1 MHGCQFF
8 SPDRRL
14 CEVVDAF
21 WDIDVADAELAR
33 TMTIKVLP
41 TTSPLLAIHYRAAMG
56 STRDPHY
63 SRIAAGIQSG
73 TVTVRPGGAIG
84 AVLVRLKTQSASR
97 ILGLDLA
104 ALMDTSVGLDH
115 IFTEA
120 EVSRLEQMLAEARNA
135 GERVS
140 RVESFLL
147 GQVGAR
153 AADSLV
159 ERAML
164 LLKRNPAMAITRLAA
179 HLEVSERQLR
189 RRFTAVTGTSPKMF
203 ARVARFEKIIAA
215 RLNGGRWGDIAY
227 AAGYNDQAHLVNEF
241 SALVGISPEAF
252 FRRAVATDHR
262 GLNGWLARSDF
273 YNTFVSQVLKDSI
286 SAV

>member
-33 TMTIKVLP
+33 TMMIKVLP

-120 EVSRLEQMLAEARNA
+120 E
-135 GERVS
+135 
-140 RVESFLL
+140 
-147 GQVGAR
+147 
-153 AADSLV
+153 
-159 ERAML
+159 
-164 LLKRNPAMAITRLAA
+164 
-179 HLEVSERQLR
+179 
-189 RRFTAVTGTSPKMF
+189 
-203 ARVARFEKIIAA
+203 
-215 RLNGGRWGDIAY
+215 
-227 AAGYNDQAHLVNEF
+227 
-241 SALVGISPEAF
+241 
-252 FRRAVATDHR
+252 
-262 GLNGWLARSDF
+262 
-273 YNTFVSQVLKDSI
+273 
-286 SAV
+286 